1 MREHT
6 TSRII
11 ILLLQGVLLLAL
23 CLPVCAY
30 ADTSEL
36 SDGEERGISLSTT
49 VPPSIISGAGAV
61 YEKSG
66 ASGLPFTTDDTMG
79 NLLRVLVDGKV
90 VSPGNYSVS
99 GEPLVITLHA
109 RYLDTLSAGE
119 HTIETVTVNGTARA
133 RFKVRKD
140 NQQESQE
147 QSQDHTQEQSQGQ
160 SQEQSRLSP
169 ATGDN
174 SHMAFWLCTMC
185 LSVVLLIALMI
196 TDKKRKAK

>member
-1 MREHT
+1 MGEHKQC
-6 TSRII
+6 RITLSLLMGL
-11 ILLLQGVLLLAL
+11 ILLAF
-23 CLPVCAY
+23 CLPVCAF
-30 ADTSEL
+30 AETTEL
-36 SDGEERGISLSTT
+36 SDGDEKGISLSTT
-49 VPPSIISGAGAV
+49 VPPSITSGADAV
-61 YEKSG
+61 YEKG
-66 ASGLPFTTDDTMG
+66 GTTGLPFTTDDTVG

-90 VSPGNYSVS
+90 VSPENYTVS
-99 GEPLVITLHA
+99 GEPLAVTLHA

-119 HTIETVTVNGTARA
+119 HTIEIVTVNGTARA